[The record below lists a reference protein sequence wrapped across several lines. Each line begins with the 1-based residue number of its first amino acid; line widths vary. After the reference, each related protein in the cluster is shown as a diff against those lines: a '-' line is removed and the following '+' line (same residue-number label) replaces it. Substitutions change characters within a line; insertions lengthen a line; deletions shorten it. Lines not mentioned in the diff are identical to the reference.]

1 MNNAQKYIFNNRR
14 KILTF
19 ILIAVFL
26 INILKID
33 GSKGMFHSGG
43 YTTLKLMF
51 SSLLSPD
58 LSSNIVILALISCW
72 KTFAYALMSI
82 SLAFIAAFPLG
93 VLASG
98 IFFPNKYVVLPVR
111 AVIGFLRAIHELIW
125 AWIFVAA
132 VGLNPVGAVFALGIP
147 YTGYLGKIFA
157 DILTETPQ
165 APITALK
172 ISGAG
177 KLQTLFYG
185 YLPSAFPNMFSY
197 TMYRLECAVRS
208 SSVLSFV
215 GLGGIGF
222 QIQLSLQDLK
232 YNQVWTFMFF
242 LIIMILGI
250 DKWGYEIRRRIG

>member
-1 MNNAQKYIFNNRR
+1 MNRIKKNIFNNRR

-19 ILIAVFL
+19 ILVTVFL
-26 INILKID
+26 INLSNIN
-33 GSKGMFHSGG
+33 GNGGMFHTGG
-43 YTTLKLMF
+43 YRTLKAMF

-58 LSSNIVILALISCW
+58 LSIDIIILALISCW
-72 KTFAYALMSI
+72 KTFTYALMSI
-82 SLAFIAAFPLG
+82 SLALLVAFPLG

-98 IFFPNKYVVLPVR
+98 IIFSNKYIILLTR
-111 AVIGFLRAIHELIW
+111 GIIGFLRAIHELIW

-132 VGLNPVGAVFALGIP
+132 VGLNPVGAVFALAIP
-147 YTGYLGKIFA
+147 YAGYLGKIFA
-157 DILTETPQ
+157 DILKETPQ
-165 APITALK
+165 FPVTALK

-177 KLQTLFYG
+177 KFQTLFYG
-185 YLPSAFPNMFSY
+185 YLPLAFPNMFSY

-208 SSVLSFV
+208 SSVLSFI

-232 YNQVWTFMFF
+232 YSQVWTFMFF
-242 LIIMILGI
+242 LIMMILGI